1 MRLCCVPQML
11 SLCVCTSWKDLLY
24 LHSLQKIRMARPQKY
39 QIIRDTL
46 EFEIVVFPR
55 YDNNRISSASIPDS
69 YLVLN
74 AAKKIVHNAW
84 RKLHSKYLQ
93 DYQVSFV
100 LMPEIWFSEPL
111 RKKQKIGMMCE
122 KSNENSY
129 FVLDCQSRFAIIFLH
144 CFGEQKAN
152 FLMST
157 IVFIEY
163 VAS

>member
-1 MRLCCVPQML
+1 M
-11 SLCVCTSWKDLLY
+11 
-24 LHSLQKIRMARPQKY
+24 
-39 QIIRDTL
+39 
-46 EFEIVVFPR
+46 
-55 YDNNRISSASIPDS
+55 
-69 YLVLN
+69 
-74 AAKKIVHNAW
+74 
-84 RKLHSKYLQ
+84 
-93 DYQVSFV
+93 

-111 RKKQKIGMMCE
+111 RKTQKIGMMCE

-129 FVLDCQSRFAIIFLH
+129 FVLDCQSRFAIIFLY